1 MVDLKTDASDAFY
14 GQHIM
19 RRYVE
24 EISIVFVWNTYIEP
38 SVLENEPVSAN
49 SVLGCRARLYC
60 HLSTPPGRETL
71 RQRKGGQWTRKT
83 QKPVGGVTVLSTFGC
98 LTVY

>member
-38 SVLENEPVSAN
+38 SVLENEPVSSRPSAATN
-49 SVLGCRARLYC
+49 TA
-60 HLSTPPGRETL
+60 
-71 RQRKGGQWTRKT
+71 TRFHDM
-83 QKPVGGVTVLSTFGC
+83 SESSR
-98 LTVY
+98 